1 MKTRQRVASLIL
13 AVMMLISVLAPAVS
27 AGVMDPPSTGFGKV
41 IDVRRTELAPGAA
54 YTWYDMQTARG
65 TQKAHFV
72 EFDPANANLGLI
84 AGTKSGKVRG
94 MEGVTAMAAYAD
106 QPGNRVIAGINGDFY
121 EISGNATGVPN
132 GLFMGEGRILN
143 SEVSSYA
150 FGLKADGSSIYGTPQ
165 LTKTVT
171 ISGTAAPLTHI
182 NRYRSDNQL
191 VLYTTDY
198 YTSTMTGND
207 GDEVVL
213 EIVGGEVK
221 HGSIL
226 QLKVEAVR
234 QNQGNSP
241 LEEGKAV
248 LSASGSARSL
258 LEGLN
263 PGDEI
268 SAEFA
273 LSDEWSDVQVAIG
286 GMGPL
291 IKDGVVQNGV
301 GPAGVHPRTAIGT
314 KADGSIVMFE
324 IDGRQPGFS
333 EGVETE
339 ELAAMLADLG
349 VVQAMNLD
357 GGGSS
362 TLVAKLPGESAVKVM
377 NTPSDGGERKTGNS
391 LLLVNKAPELGSAA
405 SLAVRPGAER
415 ILAGSSFPFSAK
427 GIDANGHPAAV
438 NGALAWEVEAA
449 LGSVT
454 ADGWFTAGEKAAE
467 GSIHVQA
474 GGVAGS
480 AAIEVVDKLTALAFP
495 DESKT
500 YESGAVETLKA
511 IATRDGQVIQASND
525 SFKWRVEG
533 DIGAID
539 ERGVFTAT
547 ESNGQSGRIIVSYG
561 DLEAVM
567 NVSVGIP
574 PVILED
580 FENGL
585 SAYMSAGAAFNQVD
599 IAEESNPDFVRFGD
613 TALKLSYD
621 FTGKTGTSGAYLQAK
636 SVDDRIQVPGYPQ
649 KIGMWVYGDGK
660 THWLRMQMRDG
671 NNAAIPLDFTDQ
683 VTGVNW
689 TGWKYVE
696 AAVPTGK
703 SEPFTIDMPVRYME
717 TNNAKKDSG
726 VIYVDQI
733 RAIYGSTAGEDIEP
747 PVLKDIAPA
756 PNTTVRNAH
765 PTISVIGEDVGYDP
779 VQHPATTLID
789 PDKIRVYLDDQPVK
803 HGLYPPKGLITYTPT
818 DPLAEGRHKAKVA
831 VRDLSGN
838 QTIKE
843 WYFNVNLGSPQYLYE
858 TPEDVYAGGT
868 YDIPITIESA
878 AKLKS
883 GHAEFQFDPAIVQ
896 KLEVVRGQKL
906 GEAQLSSTV
915 NAEQGTVRL
924 DFASLPS
931 ASLKD
936 SDVAATI
943 RYTVKSDVIGPIGLE
958 QAKGGEVTRSHDIQ
972 FVSGSIVTVEGD
984 GTAKPFYGPPL
995 ETVVKNKLKLLWNH
1009 ADIALGEPAAFT
1021 ITDGAK
1027 PVRDAVLLLNGTEVK
1042 EAVSGAEG
1050 VLVTADV
1057 TLAEGTYKLQAKQ
1070 GDNYSPIMTF
1080 VVAPPAHTAA
1090 PVNINVSVGDNPSAS
1105 RHVAWQTHPDVK
1117 ASVVQW
1123 AEKEGFA
1130 GFEGEG
1136 VQKTEGTSSL
1146 YNTNNDGTYRV
1157 HRVQLTELKPDTVY
1171 VYRVGD
1177 DEGNMSAQGEFRTSP
1192 VSGDGVKFLFL
1203 GDSQASNQAGFD
1215 DWGKSLN
1222 KAVENMPDAELLIHA
1237 GDMVDHGH
1245 EQEQWNMWFGAAQ
1258 ELFLKYTLQTV
1269 VGNHEVTGTNGNGDY
1284 LAHFYN
1290 PQNGA
1295 DVAKGSSYSFDM
1307 KNVHFVMMN
1316 TEMSEEAFQEQAKWL
1331 EKDLAATKKKW
1342 KVIIFH
1348 QGPYG
1353 SIYAN
1358 TNVQNYWV
1366 PVFDKYEV
1374 DLVMNGHDHIYLR
1387 TFPMKGGEIVKE
1399 GEGTRYVVG
1408 GSTGPKFYALT
1419 ERPWQELVY
1428 DEDINLY
1435 TSVKIAGDKIVIT
1448 ATTVDDELVD
1458 TFEIVKKTKPTTPVT
1473 PSPEPSPE
1481 PTDKPGRVEVKPEQL
1496 QGAAS
1501 GEIVI
1506 RTDSS
1511 LEELVLPGHA
1521 AELVGASD
1529 VVVEADN
1536 IRVTLPAEWLKE
1548 LAGKL
1553 PGQQLEQS
1561 KITLTVE
1568 RLAKAAAESL
1578 LDAAE
1583 ERAAVELGLPG
1594 EVLTLSFSVTEAD
1607 GTKMTIGQ
1615 FQHAVS
1621 VALKRGAQA
1630 DERLLGM
1637 YRISGQGELTYMGSR
1652 SSGEWLTGS
1661 VSASG
1666 QYALLEY
1673 RKTFLDVASGHW
1685 AAGDIM
1691 ELSAKHVIEGVSAE
1705 RFAPERDVTRAEF
1718 TALLVRALGLQVEA
1732 SATFSDVAAD
1742 AWYVNAVNLAVKAGI
1757 VNGVGDGLFKPT
1769 ASVSRQEMA
1778 AMIVR
1783 AYSYHTN
1790 KAVEGFGKT
1799 PFSDTASA
1807 PQWAQQA
1814 IAAAHGLGLMKGFPS
1829 QTFKPEGLGTR
1840 AQSASLLLNLLHLLE
1855 EN

>member
-13 AVMMLISVLAPAVS
+13 AVMMLLSVLSPAVS
-27 AGVMDPPSTGFGKV
+27 AGMMDPPSTGFGKV

-143 SEVSSYA
+143 SAVNSYA
-150 FGLKADGSSIYGTPQ
+150 FGLKADGSSLYGTPQ

-171 ISGTAAPLTHI
+171 INGEASPLTHI
-182 NRYRSDNQL
+182 NRFRSDNQL

-213 EIVGGEVK
+213 EIVEGEVK
-221 HGSIL
+221 HGSTLLLRVLDI
-226 QLKVEAVR
+226 R
-234 QNQGNSP
+234 QNQGNTP
-241 LEEGKAV
+241 LEEGQAV
-248 LSASGSARSL
+248 LSASGSARTL
-258 LEGLN
+258 LAGLN
-263 PGDEI
+263 AGDEI

-286 GMGPL
+286 GMGPM

-314 KADGSIVMFE
+314 KADGSIVLFE

-339 ELAAMLADLG
+339 ELAAILADLG

-362 TLVAKLPGESAVKVM
+362 TLVAKLPGESAARVM

-405 SLAVRPGAER
+405 SLAVQPSAER
-415 ILAGSSFPFSAK
+415 ILAGSSFPFTAK
-427 GIDANGHPAAV
+427 GMDANGHPV
-438 NGALAWEVEAA
+438 TVDEALAWEADTA
-449 LGSVT
+449 LGSIS
-454 ADGWFTAGEKAAE
+454 AAGQFTAGKQAAE
-467 GSIHVQA
+467 GSINVQA
-474 GGVAGS
+474 GGVQGS
-480 AAIEVVDKLTALAFP
+480 AAIEIVDKLTLLSFP
-495 DESKT
+495 DEAKT
-500 YESGAVETLKA
+500 YESGAVETLKVV
-511 IATRDGQVIQASND
+511 ATRDGQVIQASNN
-525 SFKWRVEG
+525 SFEWRVEG
-533 DIGAID
+533 DIGEID
-539 ERGVFTAT
+539 ADGVFTAT
-547 ESNGQSGRIIVSYG
+547 DSNGQSGRIIASYG

-580 FENGL
+580 FESGL
-585 SAYMSAGAAFNQVD
+585 SAYIAAGAAFNTID

-683 VTGVNW
+683 VAGVNW

-703 SEPFTIDMPVRYME
+703 TVPFTIDMPVRYME
-717 TNNAKKDSG
+717 TSNAKKDAG

-756 PNTTVRNAH
+756 SNTTVREAH

-779 VQHPATTLID
+779 AQHPATTLID
-789 PDKIRVYLDDQPVK
+789 PDKIRVYLDDQPVQ
-803 HGLYPPKGLITYTPT
+803 HGLYPPKGLITYTPIE
-818 DPLAEGRHKAKVA
+818 PLAEGRHKAKVA
-831 VRDLSGN
+831 IRDLSGN

-858 TPEDVYAGGT
+858 TPEEVFAGGT
-868 YDIPITIESA
+868 YDIPLTIESA

-883 GHAEFQFDPAIVQ
+883 GHAELKFDPAIVQ
-896 KLEVVRGQKL
+896 ELEVVRGQRL

-924 DFASLPS
+924 DFANLPS

-958 QAKGGEVTRSHDIQ
+958 QAKGGEVTRQHNIQ
-972 FVSGSIVTVEGD
+972 FVSGSIVMVEGD

-995 ETVVKNKLKLLWNH
+995 ETTVKNKLKLLWNH
-1009 ADIALGEPAAFT
+1009 ANIALGYPADFT
-1021 ITDGAK
+1021 ITDGGK
-1027 PVRDAVLLLNGTEVK
+1027 PVRDAVLLLDGAEVK
-1042 EAVSGAEG
+1042 EAVSNAEG
-1050 VLVTADV
+1050 QLVTADV
-1057 TLAEGTYKLQAKQ
+1057 ALAEGTYKLQAKQ
-1070 GDNYSPIMTF
+1070 GDSYSPIMTF

-1090 PVNINVSVGDNPSAS
+1090 PVNINVSVGENAS
-1105 RHVAWQTHPDVK
+1105 TARHVSWQTHPNVLT
-1117 ASVVQW
+1117 SVVEW

-1130 GFEGEG
+1130 GFDGDN
-1136 VQKTEGTSSL
+1136 VKQTEGASSL

-1157 HRVQLTELKPDTVY
+1157 HRAQLTGLKPDTDY

-1177 DEGNMSAQGEFRTSP
+1177 GEGNMSAQGEFHTSP

-1215 DWGKSLN
+1215 DWGKSLT
-1222 KAVENMPDAELLIHA
+1222 KAVEHMPDAELLIHA

-1290 PQNGA
+1290 PQNGS

-1307 KNVHFVMMN
+1307 KNVHFVMLN
-1316 TEMSEEAFQEQAKWL
+1316 TEMSEEAFKEQTKWL
-1331 EKDLAATKKKW
+1331 EKDLSATKKKW
-1342 KVIIFH
+1342 KVIVFH

-1358 TNVQNYWV
+1358 TNVQKYWV

-1419 ERPWQELVY
+1419 ERPWQEFVY
-1428 DEDINLY
+1428 DEDKNLY
-1435 TSVKIAGDKIVIT
+1435 TAVEIAGDKIVIT
-1448 ATTVDDELVD
+1448 ATTVDGDLVD
-1458 TFEIVKKTKPTTPVT
+1458 TFEIVKKTKPTPPLTPG
-1473 PSPEPSPE
+1473 PEPSPE
-1481 PTDKPGRVEVKPEQL
+1481 PADKPGRLEVKPGQL
-1496 QGAAS
+1496 QGTSS

-1506 RTDSS
+1506 RTDAP
-1511 LEELVLPGHA
+1511 LEELILPGHA
-1521 AELVGASD
+1521 AQLAGASD
-1529 VVVEADN
+1529 VVVEAGN
-1536 IRVTLPAEWLKE
+1536 IRVTLPSEWLKE

-1553 PGQQLEQS
+1553 PEQQLEQS
-1561 KITLTVE
+1561 KITFTIQ
-1568 RLAKAAAESL
+1568 RLDKAAAEAL
-1578 LDAAE
+1578 LNAAE
-1583 ERAAVELGLPG
+1583 ARASAEIQLSG
-1594 EVLTLSFSVTEAD
+1594 EVLALGFTVTEPD
-1607 GTKMTIGQ
+1607 GTQTTVGQ

-1621 VALKRGAQA
+1621 VSLKPGAQA

-1637 YRISGQGELTYMGSR
+1637 YRVSGQGELTYLGSQR
-1652 SSGEWLTGS
+1652 SGEWLRADMS
-1661 VSASG
+1661 SPG

-1673 RKTFLDVASGHW
+1673 RKAFLDVASGHW
-1685 AAGDIM
+1685 AAADIM
-1691 ELSAKHVIEGVSAE
+1691 ELSAKHIIEGVSAD
-1705 RFAPERDVTRAEF
+1705 RYAPERDVTRAEF
-1718 TALLVRALGLQVEA
+1718 AALLVRALGMKGE
-1732 SATFSDVAAD
+1732 SAAAFSDVTAD
-1742 AWYVNAVNLAVKAGI
+1742 AWYANAVNLAVQAGI
-1757 VNGVGDGLFKPT
+1757 VNGVGDGLFKPN
-1769 ASVSRQEMA
+1769 ASVTRQEMA

-1783 AYSYHTN
+1783 AYSFRN
-1790 KAVEGFGKT
+1790 EEAAGDFGKA

-1807 PQWAQQA
+1807 PLWAQQA
-1814 IAAAHGLGLMKGFPS
+1814 IAAAHGLELMQGFPS
-1829 QTFKPEGLGTR
+1829 QAFKPDGFGTR
-1840 AQSASLLLNLLHLLE
+1840 AQSASLLLNLLQLLE
-1855 EN
+1855 KN